1 MRTILSGFG
10 VAGLLCLPCLLVGG
24 VVSLA
29 VVGGVLVAAA
39 TTAFLQIAGLILIAT
54 GALLY
59 WRTRRRDACA
69 VD

>member
-1 MRTILSGFG
+1 MRAIFAGFG

-29 VVGGVLVAAA
+29 VVGGAIAAVA

-54 GALLY
+54 GTLLY
-59 WRTRRRDACA
+59 WRTRRRDACS

>member
-1 MRTILSGFG
+1 MKGILAGFG

-29 VVGGVLVAAA
+29 LVGGALAAVA
-39 TTAFLQIAGLILIAT
+39 TTASLQIAGLILVAT